1 LKLHF
6 EIAIDFLIRKF
17 AVPIYNGESMWQ
29 NTSVID
35 KMYQKLAIQVSLNGL
50 SFATFDTLTNKPQM
64 FKKIDLGRFNLT
76 TKIEDLFA
84 EAFQNHTELKA
95 GYDQVIIIHNN
106 NLSTFVPTALF
117 DEEYLG
123 SYLQF
128 NTKVFET
135 DFFAYDELGNY
146 EMNNVYIPYVNMN
159 NYFIDQFGTFD
170 YKHANTILVHKLL
183 DFSKNNEERKMFV
196 HVSDTHFEIVIIQ
209 NQKLQLYNTFE
220 YKTPEDFIY
229 YILFTAE
236 QLQLNPE
243 NFKLELLGKISEG
256 DALYDMAFK
265 YIRNTNLFDVSFM
278 FGPLTEAEKREHFIL
293 LHS

>member
-1 LKLHF
+1 
-6 EIAIDFLIRKF
+6 
-17 AVPIYNGESMWQ
+17 M
-29 NTSVID
+29 
-35 KMYQKLAIQVSLNGL
+35 
-50 SFATFDTLTNKPQM
+50 NKPLQIQ
-64 FKKIDLGRFNLT
+64 KIDLGKVNVT
-76 TKIEDLFA
+76 SKIEDLFT
-84 EAFQNHTELKA
+84 EAFHNFPELKA
-95 GYDQVIIIHNN
+95 SYDEITIIHSN

-135 DFFAYDELGNY
+135 DFFAFDELPNY

-170 YKHANTILVHKLL
+170 YKHANTILVNKLL
-183 DFSKNNEERKMFV
+183 DLSKNNEEQKMLV
-196 HVSDTHFEIVIIQ
+196 HLSDSHFEIVVIQ
-209 NQKLQLYNTFE
+209 NQKLQLYNTYE

-236 QLQLNPE
+236 QLHLNPE
-243 NFKLELLGKISEG
+243 TLKLELLGKISE
-256 DALYDMAFK
+256 DDSLYSIAFK
-265 YIRNTNLFDVSFM
+265 YIRNTQLFDVSFM
-278 FGPLTEAEKREHFIL
+278 TGNFSDAEKREHFIV

>member
-1 LKLHF
+1 
-6 EIAIDFLIRKF
+6 
-17 AVPIYNGESMWQ
+17 MWQ
-29 NTSVID
+29 NSSVID

-50 SFATFDTLTNKPQM
+50 SFATFDTLTNKATMLQ
-64 FKKIDLGRFNLT
+64 KIDLGKVNVT

-84 EAFQNHTELKA
+84 EAFQKHPELKA
-95 GYDQVIIIHNN
+95 GYDEVVIIHSN
-106 NLSTFVPTALF
+106 NLSTFVPSALF

-146 EMNNVYIPYVNMN
+146 EMNNVYIPYVNLN

-170 YKHANTILVHKLL
+170 YKHANTVLVKKLL
-183 DFSKNNEERKMFV
+183 DASKNNDESKMFV
-196 HVSDTHFEIVIIQ
+196 HVSDSHFEIVVIQ

-236 QLQLNPE
+236 QLHLNPE
-243 NFKLELLGKISEG
+243 SFKLELLGKVTEDDS
-256 DALYDMAFK
+256 LYGMAYK
-265 YIRNTNLFDVSFM
+265 YVRNANLFDVSFM
-278 FGPLTEAEKREHFIL
+278 QTGLTEAEKREHFIL

>member
-1 LKLHF
+1 
-6 EIAIDFLIRKF
+6 
-17 AVPIYNGESMWQ
+17 MWQ

-50 SFATFDTLTNKPQM
+50 SFATFDTLMNKPQM
-64 FKKIDLGRFNLT
+64 LKKIDLGKFNVT

-84 EAFQNHTELKA
+84 EAFSNHPELKA
-95 GYDQVIIIHNN
+95 GYDEIVIIHNN

-135 DFFAYDELGNY
+135 DFFAFDELANY

-170 YKHANTILVHKLL
+170 YKHANTVLVNKLL
-183 DFSKNNEERKMFV
+183 DLSKNNEERKMFV
-196 HVSDTHFEIVIIQ
+196 HVSDTHFEIVVIQ
-209 NQKLQLYNTFE
+209 NQKLLLYNTFE

-243 NFKLELLGKISEG
+243 NFKLELLGKIAEG
-256 DALYDMAFK
+256 DSLYDITFK
-265 YIRNTNLFDVSFM
+265 YVRNTTLFDVSFM
-278 FGPLTEAEKREHFIL
+278 FGPLTESEKREHFIL
-293 LHS
+293 LQS

>member
-1 LKLHF
+1 
-6 EIAIDFLIRKF
+6 
-17 AVPIYNGESMWQ
+17 MWQ
-29 NTSVID
+29 NSNVID

-50 SFATFDTLTNKPQM
+50 SFAIFDTLMNKPLTM
-64 FKKIDLGRFNLT
+64 ENLPIGKISPT
-76 TKIEDLFA
+76 AKIEDLFG
-84 EAFQNHTELKA
+84 EAFQNYPELKSD
-95 GYDQVIIIHNN
+95 YDEVVIIHSN

-135 DFFAYDELGNY
+135 DFFAFDELANY

-159 NYFIDQFGTFD
+159 NYFIDLFGTFD
-170 YKHANTILVHKLL
+170 YKHANTILVNKLL
-183 DFSKNNEERKMFV
+183 DLSKNNDERKMFV
-196 HVSDTHFEIVIIQ
+196 HVSDTHFEIVVIQ
-209 NQKLQLYNTFE
+209 NQKLELYNSFD

-243 NFKLELLGKISEG
+243 SFKLELLGKI
-256 DALYDMAFK
+256 DAESPLYNIAYK
-265 YIRNTNLFDVSFM
+265 YVRNTSLMDMSSIFNSFS
-278 FGPLTEAEKREHFIL
+278 EAKNREHFIL
-293 LHS
+293 LHA

>member
-1 LKLHF
+1 
-6 EIAIDFLIRKF
+6 
-17 AVPIYNGESMWQ
+17 MWQ
-29 NTSVID
+29 NSNVVD

-50 SFATFDTLTNKPQM
+50 SFATFDTLTGEAIKLQNVV
-64 FKKIDLGRFNLT
+64 LGKVNLT

-84 EAFQNHTELKA
+84 EAFQNNPELKA
-95 GYDQVIIIHNN
+95 SYDEVVIIHSN

-117 DEEYLG
+117 DEDYLG

-146 EMNNVYIPYVNMN
+146 EMNNVYIPYVNLN
-159 NYFIDQFGTFD
+159 NYFIDQFGSFD
-170 YKHANTILVHKLL
+170 YKHSNTILLKKLL
-183 DFSKNNEERKMFV
+183 DISKNNEEQKMFV
-196 HVSDTHFEIVIIQ
+196 HVSKTHFEIVVIQ

-236 QLQLNPE
+236 QLHLNPE
-243 NFKLELLGKISEG
+243 SFKLELLGKILE
-256 DALYDMAFK
+256 DDPLYTMA
-265 YIRNTNLFDVSFM
+265 YTYVRNTNLFDVSFM
-278 FGPLTEAEKREHFIL
+278 QSNLTDAEKREHFIL

>member
-1 LKLHF
+1 
-6 EIAIDFLIRKF
+6 
-17 AVPIYNGESMWQ
+17 MWQ
-29 NTSVID
+29 SSSVID
-35 KMYQKLAIQVSLNGL
+35 KMYKKLAIQVSLNGL
-50 SFATFDTLTNKPQM
+50 SFVTFDTLMNKPLVLQ
-64 FKKIDLGRFNLT
+64 KIDLGKINVT

-84 EAFQNHTELKA
+84 EAFLNHPELKA
-95 GYDQVIIIHNN
+95 GYDEIVIIHSN
-106 NLSTFVPTALF
+106 NLSTFVPTPLF

-135 DFFAYDELGNY
+135 DFFAFDELNNY

-170 YKHANTILVHKLL
+170 YKHANTILVNKLL
-183 DFSKNNEERKMFV
+183 DLSKNNEDRKMFV
-196 HVSDTHFEIVIIQ
+196 HVSDSHFEIVVIQ

-236 QLQLNPE
+236 QLFLNPE
-243 NFKLELLGKISEG
+243 NFKLELLGSISEG
-256 DALYDMAFK
+256 DSLYNIAYK
-265 YIRNTNLFDVSFM
+265 YVRNTNLFDVSFM
-278 FGPLTEAEKREHFIL
+278 QSNLTDAEKREHFIL

>member
-1 LKLHF
+1 MIF
-6 EIAIDFLIRKF
+6 DFRINIVFPFRKF
-17 AVPIYNGESMWQ
+17 AVPIYKGQTMWQ

-64 FKKIDLGRFNLT
+64 LKKVDLGRFNLT

-84 EAFQNHTELKA
+84 EAFQNHPELKA
-95 GYDQVIIIHNN
+95 GYDEVIIIHSN

-170 YKHANTILVHKLL
+170 YKHANTILVNKLL
-183 DFSKNNEERKMFV
+183 DLSKNNEERKMFV

-243 NFKLELLGKISEG
+243 NFRLDLLGKISEG

-265 YIRNTNLFDVSFM
+265 YVRNTNLFDVSFM
-278 FGPLTEAEKREHFIL
+278 FGPLTETEKREHFIL

>member
-1 LKLHF
+1 MM
-6 EIAIDFLIRKF
+6 
-17 AVPIYNGESMWQ
+17 YQ

-35 KMYQKLAIQVSLNGL
+35 KTYRKLAIQVSLNGL
-50 SFATFDTLTNKPQM
+50 SFATFNTISNESLALKTITMGKVNVTS
-64 FKKIDLGRFNLT
+64 N
-76 TKIEDLFA
+76 IEDLFG
-84 EAFQNHTELKA
+84 EAFETHPELKA
-95 GYDQVIIIHNN
+95 DYDEIVILHSN

-135 DFFAYDELGNY
+135 DFFAFDELPNY

-159 NYFIDQFGTFD
+159 NYFIDRFGTFD
-170 YKHANTILVHKLL
+170 YKHAHSILVQKLL
-183 DFSKNNEERKMFV
+183 EVSKNNEDRKMFV
-196 HVSDTHFEIVIIQ
+196 HVSDSHFEIVIVQ
-209 NQKLQLYNTFE
+209 NQKLLLFNTFD

-243 NFKLELLGKISEG
+243 HFKLELLGKITEG
-256 DALYDMAFK
+256 DVLFDIAYK
-265 YIRNTNLFDVSFM
+265 YVRNVSLFDVSDLQNAF
-278 FGPLTEAEKREHFIL
+278 TETENREHFIL

>member
-1 LKLHF
+1 ML
-6 EIAIDFLIRKF
+6 
-17 AVPIYNGESMWQ
+17 Q
-29 NTSVID
+29 NSSVVE

-50 SFATFDTLTNKPQM
+50 SFATFDTLTNKATNLQNVV
-64 FKKIDLGRFNLT
+64 LGKVNLT
-76 TKIEDLFA
+76 NKIEDLFA
-84 EAFQNHTELKA
+84 EAFQNNPELKA
-95 GYDQVIIIHNN
+95 GYDEVVIIHSN

-117 DEEYLG
+117 DEDYLG

-146 EMNNVYIPYVNMN
+146 EMNNVYIPYVNLN

-170 YKHANTILVHKLL
+170 YKHANTVLVKKLL
-183 DFSKNNEERKMFV
+183 DISKNNEESKMFV
-196 HVSDTHFEIVIIQ
+196 HVSDTHFEIVVIQ

-236 QLQLNPE
+236 QLHLNPE
-243 NFKLELLGKISEG
+243 SFKLELLGKILEDDS
-256 DALYDMAFK
+256 LYKIAFK
-265 YIRNTNLFDVSFM
+265 YVRNTNLFDVSFM
-278 FGPLTEAEKREHFIL
+278 QSNLTDAEKREHFIL

>member
-1 LKLHF
+1 MQN
-6 EIAIDFLIRKF
+6 ALI
-17 AVPIYNGESMWQ
+17 MWQ
-29 NTSVID
+29 NSSVID
-35 KMYQKLAIQVSLNGL
+35 KMYRKLAIQVSLNGL
-50 SFATFDTLTNKPQM
+50 SFATFDTLMNKPLQLQ
-64 FKKIDLGRFNLT
+64 KIDLGKINVT

-84 EAFQNHTELKA
+84 EAFNNHAELKA
-95 GYDQVIIIHNN
+95 GYDEVIVIHNN

-135 DFFAYDELGNY
+135 DFFAFDELTNY
-146 EMNNVYIPYVNMN
+146 EMNNVYIPYVNLN
-159 NYFIDQFGTFD
+159 NYFIDQFGGFD

-183 DFSKNNEERKMFV
+183 DLSKNNEERKMFV
-196 HVSDTHFEIVIIQ
+196 HVSDTHFEIVVIQ

-220 YKTPEDFIY
+220 YKTSEDFIY

-236 QLQLNPE
+236 QLHLNPE
-243 NFKLELLGKISEG
+243 SFRLEILGKIAEG
-256 DALYDMAFK
+256 DALYNIAFK
-265 YIRNTNLFDVSFM
+265 YVRNTNLFDVSFM
-278 FGPLTEAEKREHFIL
+278 FGVMTEAEKREHFIL

>member
-1 LKLHF
+1 
-6 EIAIDFLIRKF
+6 
-17 AVPIYNGESMWQ
+17 MWQ
-29 NTSVID
+29 NTSVTD
-35 KMYQKLAIQVSLNGL
+35 KTYRKLAIQVSLNGL
-50 SFATFDTLTNKPQM
+50 SFVTFDTILNKPLALKTISM
-64 FKKIDLGRFNLT
+64 GKVNVT
-76 TKIEDLFA
+76 SKIEDLFG
-84 EAFQNHTELKA
+84 EAFQMNPELKA
-95 GYDQVIIIHNN
+95 GYDDIVIVHSN

-135 DFFAYDELGNY
+135 DFFAFDELANY

-170 YKHANTILVHKLL
+170 YKHANSILVQKLL
-183 DFSKNNEERKMFV
+183 EVSRNNEERKMFV
-196 HVSDTHFEIVIIQ
+196 HVSDTHFEIVVLQ
-209 NQKLQLYNTFE
+209 NQKLQLFNTFD

-229 YILFTAE
+229 YILFAAE

-243 NFKLELLGKISEG
+243 SFKMELLGKITEG
-256 DALYDMAFK
+256 DALYNIAYK
-265 YIRNTNLFDVSFM
+265 YVRNVSLFDVSAMQNQF
-278 FGPLTEAEKREHFIL
+278 TETENREHFIL

>member
-1 LKLHF
+1 
-6 EIAIDFLIRKF
+6 
-17 AVPIYNGESMWQ
+17 MWQ
-29 NTSVID
+29 NSSVID
-35 KMYQKLAIQVSLNGL
+35 KMYRKLAIQVSLNGL
-50 SFATFDTLTNKPQM
+50 SFATFDTLMNKPLQLQ
-64 FKKIDLGRFNLT
+64 KIDLGKVNVT
-76 TKIEDLFA
+76 SKIEDLFA
-84 EAFQNHTELKA
+84 EAFQNNPELKA
-95 GYDQVIIIHNN
+95 GYDEVVIIHSN

-135 DFFAYDELGNY
+135 DFFAFDELGNY
-146 EMNNVYIPYVNMN
+146 EMNNVYIPFVNMN

-170 YKHANTILVHKLL
+170 YKHANTVLVNKLL
-183 DFSKNNEERKMFV
+183 DLSKNNEDRKMFV
-196 HVSDTHFEIVIIQ
+196 HVSDTHFEIVVIQ

-236 QLQLNPE
+236 QLFLNPE
-243 NFKLELLGKISEG
+243 NFKLELLGKIAEG
-256 DALYDMAFK
+256 DALYDIAYK
-265 YIRNTNLFDVSFM
+265 YVRNTNLLDVSFM
-278 FGPLTEAEKREHFIL
+278 FGALTEADKREHFIL